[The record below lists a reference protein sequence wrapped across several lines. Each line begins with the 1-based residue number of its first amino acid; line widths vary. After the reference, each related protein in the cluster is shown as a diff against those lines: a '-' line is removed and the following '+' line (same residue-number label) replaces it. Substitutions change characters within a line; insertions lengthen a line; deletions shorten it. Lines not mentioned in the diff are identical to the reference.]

1 MKRFR
6 LIGLCTAGTFLLWL
20 GYFCFGTSISRH
32 LAARFSE
39 IVMRATRGNITEPAA
54 FIHNRLLE
62 SLTLAT
68 FLVVAVWL
76 HLAITKIILRNS
88 ANRTSQWITHAASG
102 FILCNVWLGLVMQT
116 TLFWCAM
123 WQDDLTHNLTRFH
136 LKRLLFAENRS
147 PSKAIILG
155 SSQSRAQLDEE
166 LLNDTLAPG
175 LHTAELHFPG
185 SNAYDIWL
193 IHRKIEA
200 LHPGLIIIYV
210 SEATF
215 YSGNH
220 HDAAANFFQFNDV
233 KDLASRDV
241 RAFVPR
247 QGFQYGLLG
256 AALPIFR
263 LRDVLSQRIL
273 GTSLVQLKQQQHNQQ
288 FLKNLENNAKKMA
301 LGYRMDAS
309 SAFEMRAFQEF
320 ISDCE
325 IGRETV
331 LVLVGQ
337 LNPLLGERFDPK
349 IRADMILFLRQLR
362 DKHANMALIE
372 NLPFQSPSDYED
384 LTHVKKE
391 VQAQFTQSVAELLK
405 RPIAEL
411 RSSTFAVD
419 HEKLQT
425 QIR

>member
-6 LIGLCTAGTFLLWL
+6 YIWLCTAGIVFLWL
-20 GYFCFGTSISRH
+20 LYFVLGTPVSRH
-32 LAARFSE
+32 LAARFAE
-39 IVMRATRGNITEPAA
+39 AVLRATRGNVADPAI
-54 FIHNRLLE
+54 FIRGRLCEGL
-62 SLTLAT
+62 LLAT
-68 FLVVAVWL
+68 LLVVAAWL
-76 HLAITKIILRNS
+76 HIAITQIILRKS
-88 ANRTSQWITHAASG
+88 ANRSRHWIAHAVSG
-102 FILCNVWLGLVMQT
+102 FVLFNLWLGLAMQT

-123 WQDDLTHNLTRFH
+123 WQGEATQNLTRFH
-136 LKRLLFAENRS
+136 LKRLLLAENQS
-147 PSKAIILG
+147 PSKAVILG
-155 SSQSRAQLDEE
+155 NSQSRAQIDEE
-166 LLNDTLAPG
+166 LLNKILELK

-185 SNAYDIWL
+185 SNAYDVWL
-193 IHRKIEA
+193 IHRKIA
-200 LHPGLIIIYV
+200 HLHPNLIIVYI

-215 YSGNH
+215 YNGNH
-220 HDAAANFFQFNDV
+220 HDAAANFFQFSDV

-288 FLKNLENNAKKMA
+288 FLENLESNAKKMA
-301 LGYRMDAS
+301 PSYRIDAS
-309 SAFEMRAFQEF
+309 SAFEKRAFTEF

-325 IGRETV
+325 TGKENV

-337 LNPLLGERFDPK
+337 LNPLLGQRFDSR
-349 IRADMILFLRQLR
+349 IRADMISLLRQLR
-362 DKHANMALIE
+362 DKHPNMALIE

-391 VQAQFTQSVAELLK
+391 TQSEFTQLIAEYLK
-405 RPIAEL
+405 RPFAEL
-411 RSSTFAVD
+411 RKSVSAGSG
-419 HEKLQT
+419 EKF
-425 QIR
+425 QIQN